1 MSAHTLHY
9 TLSLLIDIL
18 EYPLFCKRILQGT
31 RILEFFVLRCCRS
44 CHISSHHHLMRFKQK
59 CFPAPL
65 FCYFPSARHNP
76 QFIWLFYICTTPST
90 VYLVILHLHDTIHS
104 LFGYFTSARHHP
116 QFIWL
121 FYICKTPYT
130 VYLFILHLH
139 DTIHSLF
146 GYFTSARHHPQ
157 FIWLFY
163 ICTTPP
169 TVYLVILYL
178 HDTFH
183 SLLGY
188 FTSTRRHPQ
197 FISSFSC

>member
-121 FYICKTPYT
+121 SYICTTPST
-130 VYLFILHLH
+130 VYWVILHLH
-139 DTIHSLF
+139 DAIHSLF
-146 GYFTSARHHPQ
+146 LHSPVDASFLTAFKMFTFMTAVLHIIQFTLLRH
-157 FIWLFY
+157 
-163 ICTTPP
+163 
-169 TVYLVILYL
+169 YLPYPLN
-178 HDTFH
+178 D
-183 SLLGY
+183 
-188 FTSTRRHPQ
+188 
-197 FISSFSC
+197 